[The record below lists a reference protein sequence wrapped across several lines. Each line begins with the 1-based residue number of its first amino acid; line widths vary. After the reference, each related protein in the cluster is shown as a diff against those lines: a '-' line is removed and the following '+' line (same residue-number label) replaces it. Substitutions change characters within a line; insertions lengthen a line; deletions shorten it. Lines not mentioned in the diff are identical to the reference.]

1 MDPRTTCCFTGHRPD
16 RLPWGTNEDDLR
28 CHALK
33 LRLRA
38 ALDEAYAQGYRRFL
52 CGMAMGTD
60 LYFCE
65 AVLALR
71 ASCPDVTIEA
81 AVPYAG
87 QADQWPARDRARWA
101 HLLARCDRTTVLQ
114 PRWSA
119 GCMQRR
125 NRYMVDRSSLL
136 LAAYDGQ
143 PRGGTANT
151 LLYAL
156 RQGLRTVVMDPT
168 IL

>member
-16 RLPWGTNEDDLR
+16 RLPWGANEDDLR

-71 ASCPDVTIEA
+71 ASCPDIVVEA

-87 QADQWPARDRARWA
+87 QADRWPARDRARWA

-114 PRWSA
+114 RQWSS

-136 LAAYDGQ
+136 LAAYDGR

-151 LLYAL
+151 LLYAM
-156 RQGLRTVVMDPT
+156 RRGLRTVVMDPT
-168 IL
+168 LL